1 MHAAVLVIAL
11 GVSGYATI
19 DRAGGATN
27 QLRLGAIN
35 AEGQTIQQGGTVGDI
50 ALGRLSTII
59 KPVELPTG
67 PPVSHYP
74 TAYVVSD
81 SDDLKSVADRFGV
94 TADDL
99 RWSNASLTK
108 TDLIHGGDVLTIP
121 PVHGF
126 VYTVQP
132 GDSVSGIAERFHVD
146 AQTLS
151 DFNYLRTDGVSP
163 GIQLVVPG
171 GIGPTLFPRRAS
183 YDPPHLGSYA
193 NDRFAYGYCTWYVAS
208 RWPVTWT
215 GNAWE
220 WYGAARSQGYP
231 TGQAPEPGS
240 IMVTWES
247 WVGHVAYVE
256 QVNADGSYVVS
267 EMNYKGW
274 GIIDTRT
281 IRPGGVPLLGFIYPK
296 YPAPRHRLRPPLAA
310 LASSRALRAPR

>member
-11 GVSGYATI
+11 TVSGYATF
-19 DRAGGATN
+19 DRAGSVGA
-27 QLRLGAIN
+27 LRLGAIN
-35 AEGQTIQQGGTVGDI
+35 AEGQTIGAGGTVGDVS
-50 ALGRLSTII
+50 LGRLSTII

-74 TAYVVSD
+74 STYRVGPG
-81 SDDLKSVADRFGV
+81 DDLKAVADRFGV

-108 TDLIHGGDVLTIP
+108 TDIVKPGDVLTIP

-126 VYTVQP
+126 VYTAQT
-132 GDSVSGIAERFHVD
+132 GDSVQDIADRFHVD
-146 AQTLS
+146 AQVLS
-151 DFNYLRTDGVSP
+151 DFNYLRSDAVAGGT
-163 GIQLVVPG
+163 QLVIPG
-171 GIGPTLFPRRAS
+171 GVGPALFPRRAT
-183 YDPPHLGSYA
+183 YDPPHLGTYS
-193 NDRFAYGYCTWYVAS
+193 NTKFAYGYCTWYVAS

-220 WYGAARSQGYP
+220 WFGNAKAQGYP
-231 TGQAPEPGS
+231 TGQIPEPGA
-240 IMVTWES
+240 ILVTWES

-274 GIIDTRT
+274 GTIDTRP
-281 IRPGGVPLLGFIYPK
+281 IKPGGVPLIGFIYSKP
-296 YPAPRHRLRPPLAA
+296 
-310 LASSRALRAPR
+310 